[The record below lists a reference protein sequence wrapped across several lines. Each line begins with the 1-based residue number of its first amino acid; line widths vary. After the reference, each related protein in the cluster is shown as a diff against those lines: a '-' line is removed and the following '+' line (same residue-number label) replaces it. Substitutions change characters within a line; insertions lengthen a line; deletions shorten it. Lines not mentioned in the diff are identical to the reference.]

1 MSSWRSINNGRCQS
15 WFSIDRLVQRYALF
29 VASSCGGSKESYIPP
44 LPPLT
49 RCNQDSRRLLHQLLL
64 NLNCGVGTEAAVV
77 TATRVQQRVLRPTT
91 SSATQRLY
99 VCLNTLHYLLGVLH
113 SINRSIAPCG
123 QRHIVGHRRARSSS
137 FDHAHPAVDA
147 AIAHV
152 TELSAYRLVF
162 LDSAPYFH
170 QALYQG
176 GVAGA
181 RIRPVLAVREVMKA
195 SSWWC
200 SLLAAAGGRSLPA

>member
-1 MSSWRSINNGRCQS
+1 MKLAKATVDELMEVHQQRPMPELVQHLVDG
-15 WFSIDRLVQRYALF
+15 IDRLVQRYALF

-49 RCNQDSRRLLHQLLL
+49 RCNQDSRLLHQLLL

-77 TATRVQQRVLRPTT
+77 TATRVQQRVMRPTT

-99 VCLNTLHYLLGVLH
+99 VRLNTLHYLLGVLH
-113 SINRSIAPCG
+113 SIDRSIAPRG

-137 FDHAHPAVDA
+137 FDRACPAVDA

-152 TELSAYRLVF
+152 TELSAYRLV
-162 LDSAPYFH
+162 LVDSAPYFH
-170 QALYQG
+170 QALY
-176 GVAGA
+176 
-181 RIRPVLAVREVMKA
+181 
-195 SSWWC
+195 
-200 SLLAAAGGRSLPA
+200 